1 MAEHQ
6 DLSGLVAIVTGAS
19 YGLGYAI
26 SEELA
31 RRGTAVLIT
40 DISERL
46 IDAAATLTSK
56 GYKVKATRVDVC
68 DKSSVEAGVK
78 AAVDAFGR
86 LDILVANAAM
96 PRSAK
101 SVMEMDGTDWDATM
115 AVNVR
120 GALYCIQAAAAQMIA
135 QGAGGRIIT
144 IGSTAGLKPY
154 KRRSHYCTSKAAVIQ
169 LTRVAGLE
177 LAEHKITANC
187 VCPGQTLT
195 DNLKM
200 MVTGGLNTDE
210 GEEMRRR
217 QAAIPLGP
225 NDPIDI
231 ANAVA
236 FFASPA
242 ARTVTG
248 QVLAVEG
255 GGLMTG

>member
-1 MAEHQ
+1 MTAGE
-6 DLSGLVAIVTGAS
+6 LNGKVAVVTGAS
-19 YGLGYAI
+19 YGLGLAI
-26 SEELA
+26 SSELA
-31 RRGTAVLIT
+31 RRGAAVLLT
-40 DISERL
+40 DIADKV
-46 IDAAATLTSK
+46 DAAAQGLVA
-56 GYKVKATRVDVC
+56 GGLQAKAARLDVR
-68 DKSSVEAGVK
+68 DIASVEAGI
-78 AAVDAFGR
+78 AAGVQTFGR

-101 SVMEMDGTDWDATM
+101 AILEMDAADWDATM

-120 GALYCIQAAAAQMIA
+120 GTLFCIQAAARHMIA
-135 QGAGGRIIT
+135 RGGEGRIVT

-154 KRRSHYCTSKAAVIQ
+154 KRRSHYCTSKAAVIH
-169 LTRVAGLE
+169 LTRVAALE
-177 LAEHKITANC
+177 LAQHKITVNC
-187 VCPGQTLT
+187 VCPGQTRT
-195 DNLKM
+195 ENLNM
-200 MVTGGLNTDE
+200 MISGGLNSAEAD
-210 GEEMRRR
+210 EMRKR

-231 ANAVA
+231 ATAVA